1 MHKLTA
7 VSAPANPIII
17 IKKKKRKQ
25 TEQSNLDLSNSQHSA
40 KQESGQNVVM
50 ISVIAQPHLNL

>member
-17 IKKKKRKQ
+17 IKKKKKKQ